1 MSYLT
6 LEVEVDHGRVVAKE
20 PGQLPEKGRGLLTIL
35 QSDKNGLPALTPL
48 EALDALQKHLRLDE
62 RKTAEWASTIRE
74 ARR

>member
-20 PGQLPEKGRGLLTIL
+20 PGQLPERGRGLLTIL
-35 QSDKNGLPALTPL
+35 QSDENGPPVLSPL
-48 EALDALQKHLRLDE
+48 EALNALQQHLGLDE
-62 RKTAEWASTIRE
+62 GKAMEWMDAVRE

>member
-20 PGQLPEKGRGLLTIL
+20 PGRLPEKGRGLLTIL
-35 QSDKNGLPALTPL
+35 QSDEDGPPALTPL
-48 EALDALQKHLRLDE
+48 EALNALQQHLGLDE
-62 RKTAEWASTIRE
+62 RKTTEWMDTVRE